1 MKKGEM
7 SQSKGPISQQEDF
20 EETPCP
26 SYLKRVYFGDPKKKK
41 EGYEQGDYKTMSLTG
56 VPKKVIKDK
65 SVFDIYCEDCVQ
77 YVPFLA
83 LFMNEC
89 YRILIPRGQ
98 MIVVAPYWSTGLA
111 WSDPVIINRIC
122 DLTFHHFNKEWLKKN
137 GKGSREINCDFEIV
151 NYRYYFD
158 PDWDSRADEARKWAL
173 KHYINVVRQVEV
185 TLRVIK

>member
-1 MKKGEM
+1 M
-7 SQSKGPISQQEDF
+7 SQKVMSKSKGPISQQEDF

-41 EGYEQGDYKTMSLTG
+41 DGYEQGDYKTMSLNDGETQYI
-56 VPKKVIKDK
+56 VDNLI
-65 SVFDIYCEDCVQ
+65 FDIYCEDCIQ
-77 YVPFLA
+77 YVSILR
-83 LFMNEC
+83 LFMEEC

-98 MIVVAPYWSTGLA
+98 MIVIAPYWSTGLA
-111 WSDPVIINRIC
+111 WSDPAIVNRIA

-137 GKGSREINCDFEIV
+137 GKGDREINCDFEIV

-185 TLRVIK
+185 TLRAIK